1 MPGDRV
7 GVPLSTGSAGT
18 KEETLFIWKRW
29 SLSAGVSVLAV
40 LATLVGACGGATET
54 NTTTLNRSG
63 TITIWHGYE
72 GTYLDAKKAIYDA
85 YTKQYPGV
93 TINLVHK
100 PKLTDAVT
108 TAIPAGQGP
117 DIVAWVDDQIGKWAK
132 IGAIKPMDQWVTTD
146 YMNSQFS
153 TAAVDA
159 ATFDG
164 HIYGMPEAVEAIT
177 LLYNKKLISANDLP
191 KTSDALV
198 SFAKSYA
205 QANPGKYGV
214 VWNAKNDAYFN
225 APWVYGFGGFF
236 VKADGTVGLNTPG
249 SKAGFSYVASF
260 KGAMPAGVDY
270 GIADTLFKEGKAAM
284 IVNGPWSVA
293 DYVKAG
299 VDYGIATLPTIGAT
313 GKAASPFVGVK
324 TLMLS
329 ATSQNKALAV
339 DVMKWFSNKDNQT
352 NMVLATREIPAN
364 KLSLAD
370 SKVQAIGDIA
380 GFGAQVKNG
389 VPLPNTPYMSAL
401 WDPVIKALEAIW
413 TGKQSVDAA
422 LSDAQT
428 TAEKNVAQLK

>member
-1 MPGDRV
+1 MKSIEV
-7 GVPLSTGSAGT
+7 AVVAL
-18 KEETLFIWKRW
+18 
-29 SLSAGVSVLAV
+29 LA
-40 LATLVGACGGATET
+40 LVVAACGGTE
-54 NTTTLNRSG
+54 NTSTTLNRSG

-85 YTKQYPGV
+85 YTKQYPNV

-132 IGAIKPMDQWVTTD
+132 IEAIKPMDSWVSKD
-146 YMNSQFS
+146 YLNSQFS
-153 TAAVDA
+153 QAAVDA

-177 LLYNKKLISANDLP
+177 LLYNKKLISASDIP
-191 KTSDALV
+191 KTSDALA
-198 SFAKSYA
+198 SFAKSFR

-214 VWNAKNDAYFN
+214 VWNAKSDAYFN
-225 APWVYGFGGFF
+225 APWVYGFGGYF
-236 VKADGTVGLNTPG
+236 VKADGKVGLTDPG
-249 SKAGFSYVASF
+249 SKAGFNYIASF
-260 KGAMPAGVDY
+260 KGAMPASIDY
-270 GIADTLFKEGKAAM
+270 GVADTLFKEGKAAM

-293 DYVKAG
+293 DYSKAN
-299 VDYGIATLPTIGAT
+299 VDYGIATLPTITAT
-313 GKAASPFVGVK
+313 SKPASPFVGVK

-329 ATSQNKALAV
+329 KTAANPALAV
-339 DVMKWFSNKDNQT
+339 DVMKFFSNKENQT
-352 NMVLATREIPAN
+352 AMVLKTREIPAN
-364 KLSLAD
+364 KLALAD
-370 SKVQAIGDIA
+370 PSVQAIGDIA

-389 VPLPNTPYMSAL
+389 VPLPNTPFMSAL

-422 LSDAQT
+422 LTDAQSV
-428 TAEKNVAQLK
+428 AEKNVAQLK

>member
-1 MPGDRV
+1 V
-7 GVPLSTGSAGT
+7 
-18 KEETLFIWKRW
+18 
-29 SLSAGVSVLAV
+29 SLLVLAAMV
-40 LATLVGACGGATET
+40 VGACGGTSDSGNSGA
-54 NTTTLNRSG
+54 LNRSG

-72 GTYLDAKKAIYDA
+72 GTYLEAKKAIYDA

-132 IGAIKPMDQWVTTD
+132 IEAIKPMDQWVSKD

-153 TAAVDA
+153 QAAVDA
-159 ATFDG
+159 STYDG
-164 HIYGMPEAVEAIT
+164 KIYGVPESVEAIT
-177 LLYNKKLISANDLP
+177 ILYNKKLISANEVP

-198 SFAKSYA
+198 SFAKSFPSSH
-205 QANPGKYGV
+205 PGKYGI
-214 VWNAKNDAYFN
+214 VWNSKNDAYFN
-225 APWVYGFGGFF
+225 APWVYGFGGYF
-236 VKADGTVGLNTPG
+236 VKADGTVGLTSAG
-249 SKAGFSYVASF
+249 SKAGFNYVASF
-260 KGAMPAGVDY
+260 KGAIPQSVDY

-299 VDYGIATLPTIGAT
+299 VDYGIAMLPTISAN
-313 GKAASPFVGVK
+313 GKPASPFVGVK

-339 DVMKWFSNKDNQT
+339 DVMKFFANKDNQT
-352 NMVLATREIPAN
+352 NMVLTTREIPAN
-364 KLSLAD
+364 KLALAD
-370 SKVQAIGDIA
+370 PKVQAIGDIA

-413 TGKQSVDAA
+413 TGKQTVDAA
-422 LSDAQT
+422 LSDAQS